1 MIMTQLILISI
12 QSFFKLVMMLVKGG
26 SSDLYSNGDHFVC
39 HDLFYILCVFLI
51 AVIIDHHKL
60 NIFTV

>member
-26 SSDLYSNGDHFVC
+26 SSDFVQ
-39 HDLFYILCVFLI
+39 
-51 AVIIDHHKL
+51 
-60 NIFTV
+60 